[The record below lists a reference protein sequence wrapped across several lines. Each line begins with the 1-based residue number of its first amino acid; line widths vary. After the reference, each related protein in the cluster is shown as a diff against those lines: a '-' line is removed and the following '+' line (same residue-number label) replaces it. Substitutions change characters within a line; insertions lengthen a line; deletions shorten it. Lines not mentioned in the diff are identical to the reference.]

1 MSAEELAETVI
12 VFVFAQDGNIFKFK
26 LDIRTNK
33 SQLLETFHLIKM
45 LERDDNWAGMKK
57 KETLG
62 GDT

>member
-1 MSAEELAETVI
+1 M
-12 VFVFAQDGNIFKFK
+12 FVFAQDGNIFKFK